1 MNQSSTDASELKKQA
16 AEQAVD
22 FVRPGMVV
30 GLGTGSTA
38 NYAVEAIGR
47 KLRLGE
53 LKDIVGIP
61 TSERTRDR
69 ARHADIALSTLDEH
83 PIVDLTIDGADQ
95 VDADGKLLKGGG
107 GALLWE
113 KIVAAASRQYLIVVD
128 ESKIVKTLGDGFALP
143 VEVVRFGW
151 KTHESA
157 IRELGADAVLRVKND
172 APYCTDEGH
181 YILDCHFAGGI
192 GDPERVNAILQ
203 ARPGVVE
210 TGLFLGMSPHVIVG
224 GQGS

>member
-61 TSERTRDR
+61 TSERTRER
-69 ARHADIALSTLDEH
+69 AQHADIALTTLDEH

-95 VDADGKLLKGGG
+95 VDADGNLLKGK
-107 GALLWE
+107 LLLN
-113 KIVAAASRQYLIVVD
+113 YLG
-128 ESKIVKTLGDGFALP
+128 ESFSCL
-143 VEVVRFGW
+143 
-151 KTHESA
+151 
-157 IRELGADAVLRVKND
+157 VLVSPSQK
-172 APYCTDEGH
+172 
-181 YILDCHFAGGI
+181 
-192 GDPERVNAILQ
+192 
-203 ARPGVVE
+203 
-210 TGLFLGMSPHVIVG
+210 LFLKVD
-224 GQGS
+224 